1 MDRDELVNKR
11 VAQIARDHGC
21 TVDQVNAALDRHP
34 IELDRDQFLRRT
46 LALELIEL
54 DALQQAFRAKALEDR
69 DVGSGLLLLKVAERR
84 ATLLGMNAPQGHA
97 VQIIQH
103 EPAEARRH
111 AGLEASRL
119 TRSRLG
125 HCRSRRGAGPARLR
139 EQRLEL
145 EELPIGRFRRT
156 PRLVSAHIWLTR

>member
-1 MDRDELVNKR
+1 MDDLVNKR
-11 VAQIARDHGC
+11 VRALAADHGL
-21 TVDQVNAALDRHP
+21 TVPETLAALDKHP

-54 DALQQAFRAKALEDR
+54 DQLQQAFRDKALEDR

-103 EPAEARRH
+103 EPAAAQTSTDKIRAAVDRIR
-111 AGLEASRL
+111 G
-119 TRSRLG
+119 RS
-125 HCRSRRGAGPARLR
+125 
-139 EQRLEL
+139 
-145 EELPIGRFRRT
+145 LPKPESGD
-156 PRLVSAHIWLTR
+156 PDKLS

>member
-1 MDRDELVNKR
+1 MDDLVNKR
-11 VAQIARDHGC
+11 MRALAAEHGL
-21 TVDQVNAALDRHP
+21 TVPETLATLDRHP

-103 EPAEARRH
+103 EPAEAETSTDKIAAAIARIR
-111 AGLEASRL
+111 GKSLPKPDEPDDPEPPKPNWKVFSASPKR
-119 TRSRLG
+119 
-125 HCRSRRGAGPARLR
+125 
-139 EQRLEL
+139 
-145 EELPIGRFRRT
+145 
-156 PRLVSAHIWLTR
+156 

>member
-1 MDRDELVNKR
+1 MDDLVNKR
-11 VAQIARDHGC
+11 VRALAADHGL
-21 TVDQVNAALDRHP
+21 TVPETLAALDKHP

-54 DALQQAFRAKALEDR
+54 DQLQQAFRDKALEDR

-103 EPAEARRH
+103 EPAADAQI
-111 AGLEASRL
+111 AGL
-119 TRSRLG
+119 RSQ
-125 HCRSRRGAGPARLR
+125 RSSMMLSLARCAAIVSTNARMQRGQRCNDRRKSH
-139 EQRLEL
+139 
-145 EELPIGRFRRT
+145 GRKC
-156 PRLVSAHIWLTR
+156 L

>member
-1 MDRDELVNKR
+1 MDHDELVNKR

-69 DVGSGLLLLKVAERR
+69 DVGSGLRLLAY
-84 ATLLGMNAPQGHA
+84 G
-97 VQIIQH
+97 
-103 EPAEARRH
+103 
-111 AGLEASRL
+111 ASRCRSL
-119 TRSRLG
+119 MSPTIPSRRSRI
-125 HCRSRRGAGPARLR
+125 RK
-139 EQRLEL
+139 
-145 EELPIGRFRRT
+145 F
-156 PRLVSAHIWLTR
+156 SAHR